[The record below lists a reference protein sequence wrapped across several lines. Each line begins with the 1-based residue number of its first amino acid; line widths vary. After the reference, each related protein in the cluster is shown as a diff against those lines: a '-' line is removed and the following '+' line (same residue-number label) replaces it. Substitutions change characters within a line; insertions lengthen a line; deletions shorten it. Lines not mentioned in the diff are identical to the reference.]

1 MVFLFIRF
9 QPVQDQFN
17 AENNIEAG
25 NTILSLDIKHKYK
38 IRILKDVE
46 LSFSR
51 KKNMKKGA
59 QASKSFKKGKKTRT
73 MTEKQVRVSYGIK
86 LRSGKILSPE
96 IESSPRM
103 LAFRYPVI
111 SNSDQD
117 IYADYPKLKEYLS
130 EYDYVKGGDNTSNFC
145 NYCILQITSDYFL
158 KLSVEWRLEFYK
170 VLFK

>member
-1 MVFLFIRF
+1 M
-9 QPVQDQFN
+9 
-17 AENNIEAG
+17 
-25 NTILSLDIKHKYK
+25 
-38 IRILKDVE
+38 
-46 LSFSR
+46 
-51 KKNMKKGA
+51 
-59 QASKSFKKGKKTRT
+59 
-73 MTEKQVRVSYGIK
+73 K
-86 LRSGKILSPE
+86 LRSGIIVSPE
-96 IESSPRM
+96 IESSSNVELQHPVI
-103 LAFRYPVI
+103 FSNPVI